1 MDTSTVTS
9 LPEWPLLP
17 PSVVRFPDAGAT
29 GPALMVQIVSI
40 DSYMAVPTS
49 VDCLLWAPY
58 TIFDRPLLK
67 VPVIRIFGTTAS
79 NQRICLHLHQIWPY
93 IYVQYEGP
101 SNLDAVREFGYHL
114 GLSLNHALNISL
126 RSNGL
131 IFIAAV
137 VPVKGVPFYGYHTGY
152 RPFFKIQLTNPSMM
166 ARASSLLSS
175 GAVMGQKMNVLGSHL
190 SYVLQFL
197 VDFNLYGMDWIH
209 LNKILFRSPL
219 PQPAGGSSQMSG
231 AIDDSNVENIYR
243 WVPQGMPSYLARP
256 TPPDRISHCALEA
269 DATAADIAN
278 RHQVQERHIH
288 HIFQEG
294 KLGLHFGRLVH
305 SLNSMWADEN
315 KRRVRHGL
323 GELCPRNSQDQVAL
337 EESLLGMP
345 ASNDKA
351 ADAGADSSKFIRW
364 SNYWRMQSLLQSA
377 LAVDK
382 CRLNDKQKSV
392 SQSVLSELETQA
404 SCTST
409 GDIESISSF
418 DFAGE
423 TSSWLQCWPTC
434 REVDIG
440 EPRLIGDGGMSRKRF
455 YTDADEGLALS
466 EQSGLVD
473 ATSSTTQP
481 MTVSLTDST
490 NDGHLTPR
498 ATQSVRPAIII
509 DLLLIDSN
517 DSKGGA
523 STESED
529 EQGFESYESAQPV
542 VDLGTVSADNDLLDD
557 FADFDDGWVENE
569 VFRAEG
575 GQTKDLY
582 KYIPQTD
589 GSNDFESGSKRKN
602 VIGESMQQQDQQG
615 QQHGHRSRRQ
625 VKRRALIPLISR
637 QSSATVEPIISKPTT
652 DLAAGLVLPDAARQ
666 NQGAVFTQS
675 VTSST
680 RPMWP
685 PPEYRAIQGNHLA
698 SRGTRQE
705 ISRPTNHTSGNI
717 YIDIPHA
724 EGYIFRRSRTG
735 CYSRPSRSDIY
746 IDIVVPPTSFALRL
760 QHQQDQVLCY
770 GSTVGVEQP
779 AHMRSNSSYYKAV
792 DSGKNV
798 DFALQ
803 LCAADYNQSGYFV
816 YAYHAPRWDTLVNSM
831 VEHAMAEVVA
841 PQPRFSEARDLPRT
855 RKMYSGSSISLS
867 ATCADNLP
875 IFIPLCTS
883 GRSRHAISL
892 RGVELLD
899 DGIESRRHVM
909 WSPVNLQQVNQ
920 SVGEKGD
927 GASTSTRISAKYSR
941 GRWWVVAKRPP
952 ARLSFEE
959 ETVYSAN
966 TDDHSILLISAN
978 RRQRD
983 QSDLKWSSVL
993 GTMSTFTGLPAAGHG
1008 SSTPRHTQA
1017 STLQTLEM
1025 AAGRKPFMSQ
1035 MSVEILTSC
1044 REEALPNPMVDSVLC
1059 VIACYICDKPQW
1071 SEDTFS
1077 GCASVVWTWGPLLQ
1091 IGRLSFPRHVE
1102 QQHHANEASM
1112 LRELAK
1118 WTRAMDPDIL
1128 CGFEVQGS
1136 SWGYLADRAEHA
1148 FDIELESEL
1157 SRIVTRQN
1165 SWQHSHNKSEGR
1177 GQGSWSQRKGTA
1189 LNVVGRHVL
1198 NVWRLMRSELS
1209 LTSYTFE
1216 KIVQKVLGEQS
1227 PHYPPHQLAAWF
1239 TSGPAVTQIRALRH
1253 VHFRARA
1260 ALRILDQTG
1269 VVARA
1274 SEFASVIGIDF
1285 AAVFMRGSQLRVE
1298 SLMARIAH
1306 PELFVLASPTRE
1318 QVAQQRAAECLPL
1331 VLEPQS
1337 KYYTDP
1343 VVVLDFQSLYPS
1355 IMIAYNY
1362 CFSTCLGSVGEA
1374 AAVHSDTGDT
1384 QRRRLGFSS
1393 VDVPPGM
1400 LTVLKDYL
1408 TVSPNGMLFVKPSV
1422 RQGLLGR
1429 MLHELLESRVMVN
1442 DAMKR
1447 WGDGDE
1453 ALLKKL
1459 DAWQLGLKLITN
1471 VTYGYAGASFSGRMP
1486 CVEIADAIV
1495 QSGRE
1500 TLESAI
1506 RLIHSKHSTW
1516 GARVVYGD
1524 TDSIFIHLPGK
1535 SRESAFIIG
1544 NEIAE
1549 AVTELNPAPVK
1560 LKFEKVYQPCVLLTK
1575 KRYAG
1580 WMFTTP
1586 EQREPLLDVKG
1597 MELVRRDGCSATQK
1611 ILEGT
1616 IDVLFRTNDLS
1627 LVKSFVTGE
1636 LTKVLRGDMPLHEF
1650 VIAKEVRLGTY
1661 SKSTLPAHAK
1671 VAADGIKADARAEP
1685 KFGERVPYVVVSK
1698 GRDSRLTDQV
1708 VGPQILL
1715 RQPELRLDY
1724 QYYIDRQIV
1733 PALDRVLSLVGV
1745 NVRMWATEMPRR
1757 LRSSLYD
1764 AVADTHS
1771 DSDSEAGG
1779 GTISELH
1786 NQQGIQE
1793 LDGINGYAHGRHSN
1807 IGRAFGLRGFGMTV
1821 GSRRPARR
1829 TLDHFYRKRSCL
1841 LCRQTIYAAPQSPR
1855 ESSGLELGSTRV
1867 CSSCS
1872 ADKAALA
1879 ANVAAVQMNLGRA
1892 LKAVVDKCTKCVGE
1906 NRADAL
1912 QAVEACDCFDC
1923 PTMFQRVL
1931 ISRQHAA
1938 WNRAA
1943 HQGSLADQML

>member
-602 VIGESMQQQDQQG
+602 VIGE
-615 QQHGHRSRRQ
+615 
-625 VKRRALIPLISR
+625 
-637 QSSATVEPIISKPTT
+637 
-652 DLAAGLVLPDAARQ
+652 
-666 NQGAVFTQS
+666 N
-675 VTSST
+675 
-680 RPMWP
+680 
-685 PPEYRAIQGNHLA
+685 
-698 SRGTRQE
+698 
-705 ISRPTNHTSGNI
+705 
-717 YIDIPHA
+717 
-724 EGYIFRRSRTG
+724 
-735 CYSRPSRSDIY
+735 IY

-855 RKMYSGSSISLS
+855 RKMYSG
-867 ATCADNLP
+867 
-875 IFIPLCTS
+875 
-883 GRSRHAISL
+883 
-892 RGVELLD
+892 
-899 DGIESRRHVM
+899 
-909 WSPVNLQQVNQ
+909 
-920 SVGEKGD
+920 
-927 GASTSTRISAKYSR
+927 
-941 GRWWVVAKRPP
+941 
-952 ARLSFEE
+952 
-959 ETVYSAN
+959 
-966 TDDHSILLISAN
+966 
-978 RRQRD
+978 
-983 QSDLKWSSVL
+983 
-993 GTMSTFTGLPAAGHG
+993 
-1008 SSTPRHTQA
+1008 HTQA

-1807 IGRAFGLRGFGMTV
+1807 IGRAFGLRGFGMTRIEKWTHAPHNIKRIELQQSLLGHDGCV
-1821 GSRRPARR
+1821 NALCWSLDGRYLFSGSDDSTICVWRAAGDGSRIGKLR
-1829 TLDHFYRKRSCL
+1829 TGFNERVFDLKVMPVPNDHL
-1841 LCRQTIYAAPQSPR
+1841 LVACSMDYTIK
-1855 ESSGLELGSTRV
+1855 V
-1867 CSSCS
+1867 F
-1872 ADKAALA
+1872 DI
-1879 ANVAAVQMNLGRA
+1879 GRI
-1892 LKAVVDKCTKCVGE
+1892 LS
-1906 NRADAL
+1906 RADAASTHATTSRPTL
-1912 QAVEACDCFDC
+1912 SDTLEVGDCCVRTFAVHSAPVKRIAVMYDQPHEFLSCSEDGTARHFDLRE
-1923 PTMFQRVL
+1923 PLPAPAPALRH
-1931 ISRQHAA
+1931 RHAA
-1938 WNRAA
+1938 STRGGHIVADYQTLHAELHALDTNPFQSSIFAVGGSITSIMVHDRRMPQLGSA
-1943 HQGSLADQML
+1943 HDIQRNYYSNWSGDRCIVRLRRNASPSEDDVFERISDNMVTGLRFSRDTPNQVIGSWCYDYVYLFDLNLS

>member
-1 MDTSTVTS
+1 
-9 LPEWPLLP
+9 
-17 PSVVRFPDAGAT
+17 
-29 GPALMVQIVSI
+29 MVQIVSI

-58 TIFDRPLLK
+58 NIFDKPLLQ

-79 NQRICLHLHQIWPY
+79 DQRICLHLHQIWPY
-93 IYVQYEGP
+93 IYVQYDGP
-101 SNLDAVREFGYHL
+101 PNLDAVREFGYHL

-126 RSNGL
+126 CSNGL

-231 AIDDSNVENIYR
+231 TIDDSNVENIYR
-243 WVPQGMPSYLARP
+243 WVPQGMPSYLIRP

-288 HIFQEG
+288 HIFREG

-323 GELCPRNSQDQVAL
+323 GELCPRNSQDQAAL

-345 ASNDKA
+345 ASNGKA
-351 ADAGADSSKFIRW
+351 ADAGADSSKCIRW

-382 CRLNDKQKSV
+382 CRLNDQQQKL
-392 SQSVLSELETQA
+392 SQPVLSEFETQA
-404 SCTST
+404 SCAST
-409 GDIESISSF
+409 VDIESIDSF

-423 TSSWLQCWPTC
+423 TRSWLECWPTC

-440 EPRLIGDGGMSRKRF
+440 EPRLIGDGGMRRKRF

-481 MTVSLTDST
+481 MAVSLTDST

-498 ATQSVRPAIII
+498 ATQSVRPAIIV
-509 DLLLIDSN
+509 DVLLIDSN
-517 DSKGGA
+517 DSKDGA
-523 STESED
+523 SAESED

-542 VDLGTVSADNDLLDD
+542 VDLGTVSANNDLLDD
-557 FADFDDGWVENE
+557 FADFDDGWMENE
-569 VFRAEG
+569 G
-575 GQTKDLY
+575 D
-582 KYIPQTD
+582 D
-589 GSNDFESGSKRKN
+589 
-602 VIGESMQQQDQQG
+602 
-615 QQHGHRSRRQ
+615 
-625 VKRRALIPLISR
+625 
-637 QSSATVEPIISKPTT
+637 
-652 DLAAGLVLPDAARQ
+652 
-666 NQGAVFTQS
+666 
-675 VTSST
+675 
-680 RPMWP
+680 
-685 PPEYRAIQGNHLA
+685 LA
-698 SRGTRQE
+698 SRGTQQE
-705 ISRPTNHTSGNI
+705 ISLPTNHTSDNI
-717 YIDIPHA
+717 YIDVPHA
-724 EGYIFRRSRTG
+724 EGYMFRKSRTG

-760 QHQQDQVLCY
+760 QHRQDQVLCY
-770 GSTVGVEQP
+770 SSTVGVEQP
-779 AHMRSNSSYYKAV
+779 TYMCSNSNYYKAV
-792 DSGKNV
+792 DSGNNV

-803 LCAADYNQSGYFV
+803 PCAADYDQSGYFV

-841 PQPRFSEARDLPRT
+841 PQPQFSEARDLPQT
-855 RKMYSGSSISLS
+855 RKLYSGASISLS
-867 ATCADNLP
+867 AICADNLP
-875 IFIPLCTS
+875 IFIPPCTS

-899 DGIESRRHVM
+899 DGIGRRRHVM
-909 WSPVNLQQVNQ
+909 WSPVNLQRVNQ
-920 SVGEKGD
+920 SVGEKED
-927 GASTSTRISAKYSR
+927 GVSISTRISAKYSR

-952 ARLSFEE
+952 ARSSFEE
-959 ETVYSAN
+959 EAVYSEN
-966 TDDHSILLISAN
+966 TDDHSILLTPAN

-993 GTMSTFTGLPAAGHG
+993 GTMSTFPGLPAADHG
-1008 SSTPRHTQA
+1008 FSAPRHTQV
-1017 STLQTLEM
+1017 STLQTPEM
-1025 AAGRKPFMSQ
+1025 AASRKPFMSQ

-1044 REEALPNPMVDSVLC
+1044 REEALPDPMVDRVLC
-1059 VIACYICDKPQW
+1059 VIACHICDKPQW
-1071 SEDTFS
+1071 NEDAFS

-1091 IGRLSFPRHVE
+1091 IGRLGFPRHVE
-1102 QQHHANEASM
+1102 QRHHANEASM

-1118 WTRAMDPDIL
+1118 WTRAMDPDVL

-1148 FDIELESEL
+1148 FDIKLESEL

-1165 SWQHSHNKSEGR
+1165 SWQHLHNKLEGR
-1177 GQGSWSQRKGTA
+1177 GQSSWSQRKGTG

-1198 NVWRLMRSELS
+1198 NVWRLMRNELS

-1216 KIVQKVLGEQS
+1216 NIVQKVLGEQS

-1239 TSGPAVTQIRALRH
+1239 TSGPAVAQIRALRH

-1260 ALRILDQTG
+1260 ALRILDQAG

-1362 CFSTCLGSVGEA
+1362 CFSTCLGSVEEA
-1374 AAVHSDTGDT
+1374 AAVRSDAGDT

-1400 LTVLKDYL
+1400 LTALKDYL

-1422 RQGLLGR
+1422 RRGLLGR
-1429 MLHELLESRVMVN
+1429 MLHELLESRVMIK

-1506 RLIHSKHSTW
+1506 RLIHSKHSAW

-1560 LKFEKVYQPCVLLTK
+1560 LKLEKVYHPCVLLTK

-1586 EQREPLLDVKG
+1586 DQREPLLDVKG

-1708 VGPQILL
+1708 VRPQLLL

-1745 NVRMWATEMPRR
+1745 DVRMWATEMPRR

-1764 AVADTHS
+1764 AIADTHS

-1779 GTISELH
+1779 GTVNELH
-1786 NQQGIQE
+1786 NQQGIQA
-1793 LDGINGYAHGRHSN
+1793 LDGISGYAHGGHRN
-1807 IGRAFGLRGFGMTV
+1807 IGRAFGLR
-1821 GSRRPARR
+1821 
-1829 TLDHFYRKRSCL
+1829 
-1841 LCRQTIYAAPQSPR
+1841 
-1855 ESSGLELGSTRV
+1855 
-1867 CSSCS
+1867 
-1872 ADKAALA
+1872 
-1879 ANVAAVQMNLGRA
+1879 
-1892 LKAVVDKCTKCVGE
+1892 
-1906 NRADAL
+1906 
-1912 QAVEACDCFDC
+1912 
-1923 PTMFQRVL
+1923 
-1931 ISRQHAA
+1931 
-1938 WNRAA
+1938 
-1943 HQGSLADQML
+1943 

>member
-1 MDTSTVTS
+1 GSVAANMDTSTVTS

-17 PSVVRFPDAGAT
+17 PSVIRLPDAGAT
-29 GPALMVQIVSI
+29 RPALMVQIVSI
-40 DSYMAVPTS
+40 DSYMVVPTS
-49 VDCLLWAPY
+49 ADCLLWTPY
-58 TIFDRPLLK
+58 NIFDEPLLQ
-67 VPVIRIFGTTAS
+67 VPVIRIFGATAS
-79 NQRICLHLHQIWPY
+79 DQRICLHLHQIWPY
-93 IYVQYEGP
+93 IYVQYDGP

-152 RPFFKIQLTNPSMM
+152 RPFFKIKLTNPSMM

-175 GAVMGQKMNVLGSHL
+175 GAVMGRKMNVLGSHL

-197 VDFNLYGMDWIH
+197 VDFNLHGMDWIH
-209 LNKILFRSPL
+209 LNKMLFRSPL

-231 AIDDSNVENIYR
+231 AIDDSNVANIYR
-243 WVPQGMPSYLARP
+243 WVPQGMPSYLVRP
-256 TPPDRISHCALEA
+256 TPPDKISHCTLEA

-288 HIFQEG
+288 HIFREG

-315 KRRVRHGL
+315 KRGVRHGL
-323 GELCPRNSQDQVAL
+323 GELCPRNSQDQATL

-345 ASNDKA
+345 ASNGKA
-351 ADAGADSSKFIRW
+351 ADAGADSSKCILW

-382 CRLNDKQKSV
+382 CRLNDQQQKLP
-392 SQSVLSELETQA
+392 QPVLSALETQA
-404 SCTST
+404 SCAST

-418 DFAGE
+418 DFAGAN
-423 TSSWLQCWPTC
+423 SGWLQCWPTC

-455 YTDADEGLALS
+455 YTDAGEGLALL

-481 MTVSLTDST
+481 MAVSLTEST

-509 DLLLIDSN
+509 DVLLIDSN
-517 DSKGGA
+517 DSKDSA
-523 STESED
+523 SAESED
-529 EQGFESYESAQPV
+529 EQGFESYESARPV
-542 VDLGTVSADNDLLDD
+542 VDLGTASADNDLLDD
-557 FADFDDGWVENE
+557 FADFDDGWMENE

-575 GQTKDLY
+575 GHTKDLY

-589 GSNDFESGSKRKN
+589 GSNDFESSSKRRN
-602 VIGESMQQQDQQG
+602 VIDKSMQQQEQQG
-615 QQHGHRSRRQ
+615 QQHRHRGRRQ
-625 VKRRALIPLISR
+625 VKRRALIPLILR
-637 QSSATVEPIISKPTT
+637 QSSVTVEPVISKPTT
-652 DLAAGLVLPDAARQ
+652 DLAAGLLLPDAARQ
-666 NQGAVFTQS
+666 KQGAAFTHS
-675 VTSST
+675 VISSM

-685 PPEYRAIQGNHLA
+685 PPECRAIQGNNLA
-698 SRGTRQE
+698 SRGTQQE
-705 ISRPTNHTSGNI
+705 ISRPTNHTSDNI
-717 YIDIPHA
+717 YIDIPHT
-724 EGYIFRRSRTG
+724 EGFIFRKSRTG

-760 QHQQDQVLCY
+760 QHRQDQVLCY

-779 AHMRSNSSYYKAV
+779 THMRSNSDYCKAV
-792 DSGKNV
+792 DSGDNV

-803 LCAADYNQSGYFV
+803 LCATDYDQSGYFV
-816 YAYHAPRWDTLVNSM
+816 YAYHAPRWDALVDSM
-831 VEHAMAEVVA
+831 VEHAMAEVVV
-841 PQPRFSEARDLPRT
+841 PQPQFSEVRDLPRK
-855 RKMYSGSSISLS
+855 RKMYSGASISLS

-875 IFIPLCTS
+875 IFIPPCTS
-883 GRSRHAISL
+883 GRSRHAIGL
-892 RGVELLD
+892 CGVELLD
-899 DGIESRRHVM
+899 DGIERRRHVM
-909 WSPVNLQQVNQ
+909 WSPVNLQRVNQ
-920 SVGEKGD
+920 SVGEED

-952 ARLSFEE
+952 ARSSFEE
-959 ETVYSAN
+959 EAVYSAN
-966 TDDHSILLISAN
+966 TDDYSILLTPAN
-978 RRQRD
+978 RRQQD
-983 QSDLKWSSVL
+983 QSDLKWSSVF
-993 GTMSTFTGLPAAGHG
+993 GTMFTFPGSPASGHG
-1008 SSTPRHTQA
+1008 SSAPRHTQT
-1017 STLQTLEM
+1017 SVLQTLEM
-1025 AAGRKPFMSQ
+1025 VAGCKPFMSQ

-1044 REEALPNPMVDSVLC
+1044 REEALPDPMLDSVLC
-1059 VIACYICDKPQW
+1059 VIACHIHDKPQW
-1071 SEDTFS
+1071 NEDAFS

-1091 IGRLSFPRHVE
+1091 IGRLGFPRHIE
-1102 QQHHANEASM
+1102 QRHHANEASM

-1118 WTRAMDPDIL
+1118 WTRAIDPDVL

-1136 SWGYLADRAEHA
+1136 SWGYLADRAERA

-1165 SWQHSHNKSEGR
+1165 SWQHSHNKLKGR
-1177 GQGSWSQRKGTA
+1177 GQGSWSQRKGAT

-1198 NVWRLMRSELS
+1198 NVWRLMCSELS

-1216 KIVQKVLGEQS
+1216 NIVQKVLGEQS
-1227 PHYPPHQLAAWF
+1227 PHYLPHQLAAWF
-1239 TSGPAVTQIRALRH
+1239 TSGPAVARIRALRH
-1253 VHFRARA
+1253 VHFRSRA

-1306 PELFVLASPTRE
+1306 PELFVLASPTRK
-1318 QVAQQRAAECLPL
+1318 QVAQQRAAECFPL

-1362 CFSTCLGSVGEA
+1362 CFSTCLGSVEEA
-1374 AAVHSDTGDT
+1374 AAVCSDTGDT
-1384 QRRRLGFSS
+1384 KRRRLGVSS

-1400 LTVLKDYL
+1400 LIALKDYL

-1422 RQGLLGR
+1422 RRGLLGR
-1429 MLHELLESRVMVN
+1429 MLQELLESRVMIK

-1447 WGDGDE
+1447 WGDGDK

-1500 TLESAI
+1500 TLESA
-1506 RLIHSKHSTW
+1506 
-1516 GARVVYGD
+1516 RVVYGD
-1524 TDSIFIHLPGK
+1524 TDSVFIHLPGK
-1535 SRESAFIIG
+1535 SRESAFRIG

-1575 KRYAG
+1575 KRYVG

-1586 EQREPLLDVKG
+1586 EQREPVLDVKG

-1708 VGPQILL
+1708 VRSQILL

-1745 NVRMWATEMPRR
+1745 DVRMWATEMPRR

-1764 AVADTHS
+1764 AIADTHS

-1779 GTISELH
+1779 GTVNELH
-1786 NQQGIQE
+1786 NQQGIQA
-1793 LDGINGYAHGRHSN
+1793 LDGISGYAHGGPSN
-1807 IGRAFGLRGFGMTV
+1807 IDRAFGLRGFGMTV
-1821 GSRRPARR
+1821 GSRRPAWR
-1829 TLDHFYRKRSCL
+1829 TLDHFYRKLSCL

-1879 ANVAAVQMNLGRA
+1879 ANVAVVQMNVGRA
-1892 LKAVVDKCTKCVGE
+1892 LKAVVDKCTECVGE

-1912 QAVEACDCFDC
+1912 QAVEACDCLDC
-1923 PTMFQRVL
+1923 PTMFRRVL
-1931 ISRQHAA
+1931 ISRRHAA
-1938 WNRAA
+1938 WSRAA
-1943 HQGSLADQML
+1943 HQDSLADQML